1 MTPMEENRPRIAY
14 MITPVTFGG
23 CERVSMNYLKVADRG
38 RFDIVPIL
46 FIRPWEDEPRFAH
59 ELRTMGY
66 FFHSV
71 PVSMTLM
78 GDYFRLV
85 RAVRMV
91 LAIIR
96 LYKMDLLH
104 THGYFADIA
113 GCIASRIAGLPHIA
127 TSHGFINT
135 EKKLRLYNRIDCLAL
150 RFGTKIIA
158 VSEGIRRDLIRTG
171 IRPERITTI
180 PNAIGPGAPAGESGR
195 IRRLLGI
202 GEGETVA
209 GYAGRLSVE
218 KGLAYLIE
226 AVSILKGRGER
237 LRLLIVG
244 DGPERGSLEEMT
256 RAKGVEDMVIFA
268 GFQANVEEWLGNIDI
283 FVLPSLTEGTPMTL
297 LEAMSAGLPVLA
309 CAVGGVPLMVAHGE
323 NGLLVAPG
331 DPQKLSEGL
340 SLLLRDPSFRARLGR
355 AALDFTTA
363 HCDIIDW
370 RERIEHEYASLL
382 TSAHQPEKAVT
393 T

>member
-1 MTPMEENRPRIAY
+1 
-14 MITPVTFGG
+14 
-23 CERVSMNYLKVADRG
+23 
-38 RFDIVPIL
+38 
-46 FIRPWEDEPRFAH
+46 
-59 ELRTMGY
+59 
-66 FFHSV
+66 
-71 PVSMTLM
+71 
-78 GDYFRLV
+78 
-85 RAVRMV
+85 
-91 LAIIR
+91 
-96 LYKMDLLH
+96 
-104 THGYFADIA
+104 
-113 GCIASRIAGLPHIA
+113 
-127 TSHGFINT
+127 
-135 EKKLRLYNRIDCLAL
+135 
-150 RFGTKIIA
+150 
-158 VSEGIRRDLIRTG
+158 
-171 IRPERITTI
+171 
-180 PNAIGPGAPAGESGR
+180 
-195 IRRLLGI
+195 
-202 GEGETVA
+202 
-209 GYAGRLSVE
+209 
-218 KGLAYLIE
+218 
-226 AVSILKGRGER
+226 
-237 LRLLIVG
+237 
-244 DGPERGSLEEMT
+244 
-256 RAKGVEDMVIFA
+256 MVIFA